1 MDQEYRPTLKSWFN
15 PTPEEMAA
23 NKRILFSL
31 QGRVGRRTYWIF
43 AVAPAL
49 VFAVLARKIHE
60 KLPPNSNNVL

>member
-49 VFAVLARKIHE
+49 VFAVLAVCRT
-60 KLPPNSNNVL
+60 